1 MDEKNTQYYHIE
13 EPQKKKRTRKGLMIF
28 AIIIGVVLLL
38 GLLVAC
44 FDRNDEVAADMN
56 EEHIAILYIEGT
68 IQSDSGD
75 SFSESTYNHSWI
87 LEQLD
92 ELIDNENNKG
102 LILFVDSPGG
112 SVYETDEVYLKL
124 MEYKETG
131 RPLYSAMGSMAASG
145 GYYLSAPADK
155 IIANRNCWT
164 GSIGVTLGT
173 MYDISELL
181 NKYGIKT
188 ETITSGDNKAM
199 GSSVEPMTAEQR
211 QIFQSLVDESYEQF
225 VDIVADGRDMS
236 KGKVRKLA
244 DGRIYT
250 AKQAVANG
258 LVDEIGTLEDA
269 ISDMKE
275 TYELQDCEANELQYE
290 SDNFFGSLFAKLSA
304 SSSTKQTDLAA
315 LLELMQSQNKIPI
328 VYMAE
333 IQK

>member
-1 MDEKNTQYYHIE
+1 MDENNVQYYHIE
-13 EPQKKKRTRKGLMIF
+13 EKKKKKPRKGLIIF
-28 AIIIGVVLLL
+28 VIVLVIVLLL
-38 GLLVAC
+38 GILGFCVGDDAE
-44 FDRNDEVAADMN
+44 NAADMDGEN
-56 EEHIAILYIEGT
+56 IAVLHIEGT
-68 IQSDSGD
+68 IQADSGD
-75 SFSESTYNHSWI
+75 SFSESTYNHSWV
-87 LEQLD
+87 LEQID
-92 ELIDNENNKG
+92 TLIENPDNEG
-102 LILFVDSPGG
+102 LILFIDSPGG

-124 MEYKETG
+124 LEYKKTG
-131 RPLYSAMGSMAASG
+131 RPLYSAMGSMATSG

-173 MYDISELL
+173 MYDISGLL
-181 NKYGIKT
+181 DKYGIKT

-211 QIFQSLVDESYEQF
+211 EIFQSLVDESYDQF
-225 VDIVADGRDMS
+225 VGIVADGRHMS
-236 KGKVRKLA
+236 EEKVRKLA

-250 AKQAVANG
+250 AKQAVDNG

-275 TYELQDCEANELQYE
+275 NYDLQDCETNELQYE
-290 SDNFFGSLFAKLSA
+290 SDDFFSSLFAKLSA
-304 SSSTKQTDLAA
+304 ASSTEKTDLAA